1 VNGQRLSYAYAV
13 IRADAT
19 TEQAARAALAEVRG
33 VAGAPVTTVPS
44 GPVAAVV
51 SAVPGEEFSE
61 AALKARLED
70 LAWLEATARAH
81 HLVIET
87 LAARTT
93 VLPLR
98 LATVYLD
105 ESRVARMLSER
116 QEAFTALLDRFADHD
131 EWGVKVYAE
140 APPATPPPTGGQ
152 AAPAGNAGT
161 AASAAAVGPAD
172 EPDPGRAYLR
182 RRRQHRQAREDVWRA
197 AEEVVRRTEQQ
208 ARGLA
213 VERARHRPQRGDL
226 ARVPGENVANDAY
239 LVPRASAGEFRDRMR
254 HAADGLPGVRVE
266 VTGPWAPYSFT
277 APPERQGARR

>member
-1 VNGQRLSYAYAV
+1 MNARRLSYAYAV
-13 IRADAT
+13 VRSSDAVT
-19 TEQAARAALAEVRG
+19 QAAREALADIRG
-33 VAGAPVTTVPS
+33 VAGAPVTLVRS
-44 GPVAAVV
+44 GPVAAAV

-61 AALKARLED
+61 AALRARLED
-70 LAWLEATARAH
+70 LAWLESTARAH

-105 ESRVARMLSER
+105 ESRVERMLGER
-116 QEAFTALLDRFADHD
+116 QEAFAALLDRFDDHV

-140 APPATPPPTGGQ
+140 LPTVSEPSP
-152 AAPAGNAGT
+152 APAPTPSPAAH
-161 AASAAAVGPAD
+161 AASPA

-182 RRRQHRQAREDVWRA
+182 RRRQHHQAREDTRRA
-197 AEEVVRRTEQQ
+197 AEEAVRRTEER

-213 VERARHRPQRGDL
+213 VERARHRPQQGTL

-239 LVPRASAGEFRDRMR
+239 LVPRALAEEFRARML
-254 HAADGLPGVRVE
+254 HAADDLPGVRVE

-277 APPERQGARR
+277 APPEGARPR